1 MQQLNSLSLQR
12 SENVYSYERTRKDF
26 APLGAK
32 PGRGNFAEAAKNDC
46 APKEPRNKEKRTR
59 QAINI
64 SSLWGAATNNV
75 LLHFQLEFLICNRKR
90 IGIAR
95 MNST

>member
-1 MQQLNSLSLQR
+1 LLNSTTSATVEFAFAPEER
-12 SENVYSYERTRKDF
+12 DVYSYGRTRKDF

-46 APKEPRNKEKRTR
+46 APNEPRNKEKRTR

-64 SSLWGAATNNV
+64 SPLWGAATNNV
-75 LLHFQLEFLICNRKR
+75 LLHFQLEFL
-90 IGIAR
+90 
-95 MNST
+95 